1 MKKIILFAIIAI
13 SFAACKPKKPWTE
26 DALVNDCLK
35 TFNERN
41 AKEPRFTGM
50 QIPLLCKCMS
60 EKMIA
65 KYKTEAESDKDQS
78 GVTQI
83 TQECLGEVMSK

>member
-1 MKKIILFAIIAI
+1 MKKIILFALIAI

-26 DALVNDCLK
+26 DALVNDCLR

-60 EKMIA
+60 EKMVE
-65 KYKTEAESDKDQS
+65 KYKSESESDKDKD
-78 GVTQI
+78 GVTKI
-83 TQECLGEVMSK
+83 TQDCLGEVMSK

>member
-1 MKKIILFAIIAI
+1 MKNIIVFAIMAI
-13 SFAACKPKKPWTE
+13 SFAACKAKKPWTE

-35 TFNERN
+35 TFNEKN
-41 AKEPRFTGM
+41 AKEPKFTGM

-65 KYKTEAESDKDQS
+65 KYKTEAASDKDQS
-78 GVTQI
+78 GVMQI